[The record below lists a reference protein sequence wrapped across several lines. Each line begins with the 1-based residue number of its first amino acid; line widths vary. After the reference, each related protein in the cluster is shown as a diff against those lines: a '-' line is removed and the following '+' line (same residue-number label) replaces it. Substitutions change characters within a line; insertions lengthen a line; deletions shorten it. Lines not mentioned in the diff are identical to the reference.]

1 MKTLPTV
8 NTLQP
13 ILHNQ
18 IPVITTELLAKL
30 YGTDVDNI
38 KKNYSRNA
46 NRFIEGK
53 HFFKVA
59 GDELKTLRVTLS
71 HSQNLRLVLNESQNE
86 VQISPKTRSLILWTE
101 RGAARHAKML
111 ETNQAWD
118 VFERLE
124 DCYFNQNAQTAA
136 TVTVSPN
143 NAREVV
149 DTLNAKPMFYIKV
162 CNNEPLTTSA
172 DVAQAFSTTNNSIV
186 MAIDALRI
194 PRTAAARHFFKEQR
208 PLEGSDREITIYRMT
223 KDGFTLLME
232 SIDGPSVKDIKLAY
246 IEAFNA
252 INSVLKTQ
260 YERDLAKRLY
270 QEKTIIRAATEHN
283 RLLTEPN
290 YRKELIK
297 EFDKATGKTKA
308 ALSLPAMTQENVISA
323 LLLDLLRNARA
334 LISFDEDLNPQL
346 KLLPPTG
353 KVVDQADHNSILSVL
368 DANLPARTLQE
379 LIKTCADKLAQK
391 SRL

>member
-18 IPVITTELLAKL
+18 IPVITSELLAQL
-30 YGTDVDNI
+30 YGTKIKNISDNFL
-38 KKNYSRNA
+38 NNTT
-46 NRFIEGK
+46 RFVAGK
-53 HFFKVA
+53 HYFKIEKN
-59 GDELKTLRVTLS
+59 ELREFKNRPETIG
-71 HSQNLRLVLNESQNE
+71 LVGKNA
-86 VQISPKTRSLILWTE
+86 RSLILWTE

-111 ETNQAWD
+111 ETDQAWD

-232 SIDGPSVKDIKLAY
+232 SIDGPGVKDIKLAY

-252 INSVLKTQ
+252 ISSVLKTQ

-308 ALSLPAMTQENVISA
+308 ALNLPAMTQENVISA

-334 LISFDEDLNPQL
+334 LISFDENLSPQL

-379 LIKTCADKLAQK
+379 LIKISADKLAAGAK
-391 SRL
+391 P

>member
-18 IPVITTELLAKL
+18 LPVITTELLAKL

-46 NRFIEGK
+46 NRFIERK

-71 HSQNLRLVLNESQNE
+71 HSQNLRVALNYSQNT
-86 VQISPKTRSLILWTE
+86 ISPKTRTLILWTE

-111 ETNQAWD
+111 ETDQAWD

-124 DCYFNQNAQTAA
+124 DCYFNQNAKTAA

-232 SIDGPSVKDIKLAY
+232 SIDGPGVKDI
-246 IEAFNA
+246 E
-252 INSVLKTQ
+252 
-260 YERDLAKRLY
+260 
-270 QEKTIIRAATEHN
+270 
-283 RLLTEPN
+283 
-290 YRKELIK
+290 
-297 EFDKATGKTKA
+297 
-308 ALSLPAMTQENVISA
+308 
-323 LLLDLLRNARA
+323 
-334 LISFDEDLNPQL
+334 
-346 KLLPPTG
+346 
-353 KVVDQADHNSILSVL
+353 
-368 DANLPARTLQE
+368 
-379 LIKTCADKLAQK
+379 
-391 SRL
+391 